1 MEHITSAVEKLKGFA
16 KSSEKFA
23 KDVIQRRDNSA
34 RRNPIEIL
42 KRLQREAFSDLMKLR
57 ERQDKVERLLSFYKP
72 SRGPFQEA
80 STRVKVEVNT
90 VGALLL
96 VDNTDDQSCDMLSR
110 AGVRT
115 GVSSRFI
122 FETTVREKDSLL
134 AEFVTCQ
141 NCQDYVS
148 DVTGS
153 PLSLEKVA
161 YLANVND
168 WFSTVAI
175 PIGAQCKDVG
185 FASNSFN
192 QGQNLT
198 SFSVGPPLLNL
209 YHDAAAALMVKRSN
223 VAAALAQFVSG
234 LGKSGSVG
242 QGYSF
247 STFGQVICQL
257 SERTKLTLLGL
268 HKMPKSSSQ
277 QVNLGSLAMP
287 VGFWKRH
294 KNPDTPTE
302 VPIPITSNIEDNV
315 PARSVA
321 LILES
326 DLDESTRFRGW
337 IEMQKSSPGH
347 LKWAVSL
354 SDTPEDEVGWGLSLG
369 GILQGPSDWD
379 HFQMEAFLKFNSR
392 KRFSLQPGLVYVMDG
407 TTRIPV
413 FMFRASCS
421 L

>member
-192 QGQNLT
+192 QVT
-198 SFSVGPPLLNL
+198 F
-209 YHDAAAALMVKRSN
+209 
-223 VAAALAQFVSG
+223 FV
-234 LGKSGSVG
+234 V
-242 QGYSF
+242 
-247 STFGQVICQL
+247 
-257 SERTKLTLLGL
+257 
-268 HKMPKSSSQ
+268 
-277 QVNLGSLAMP
+277 
-287 VGFWKRH
+287 
-294 KNPDTPTE
+294 
-302 VPIPITSNIEDNV
+302 
-315 PARSVA
+315 
-321 LILES
+321 
-326 DLDESTRFRGW
+326 
-337 IEMQKSSPGH
+337 
-347 LKWAVSL
+347 
-354 SDTPEDEVGWGLSLG
+354 
-369 GILQGPSDWD
+369 
-379 HFQMEAFLKFNSR
+379 FLKTYIC
-392 KRFSLQPGLVYVMDG
+392 LTM
-407 TTRIPV
+407 
-413 FMFRASCS
+413 
-421 L
+421 